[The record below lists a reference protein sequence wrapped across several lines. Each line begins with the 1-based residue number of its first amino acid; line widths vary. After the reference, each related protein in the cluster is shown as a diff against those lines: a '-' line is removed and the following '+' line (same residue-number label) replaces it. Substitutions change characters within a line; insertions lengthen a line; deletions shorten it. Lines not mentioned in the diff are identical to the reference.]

1 MYLSEERTMCV
12 PIIEHYLF
20 VLSLITR
27 RCQALLLPLLL
38 LFVPHSHLLT
48 ALRRS
53 WPYVPLPLVTWL
65 NSTPGG
71 DTAGNL
77 ELWHRDI
84 HPMTHAGKT
93 HLPLWHFR
101 MVQVCSTL
109 KKKKLKLWHVW
120 LYFILTCIMM
130 AFFILIYFKVT
141 CFFLWWQS
149 WIFSSLQRRVILQN

>member
-12 PIIEHYLF
+12 PIIEHHLF

-109 KKKKLKLWHVW
+109 KKKKKKKLKLWHIW

-130 AFFILIYFKVT
+130 AKLYYNLCVVSDICIVYILLYFP
-141 CFFLWWQS
+141 
-149 WIFSSLQRRVILQN
+149 I